1 MEKGMSPPPYPG
13 PPLVQNNITYQQ
25 PPVTYQPQAVPMAA
39 VYNPMTQQS
48 VMSTVTQSSSMGQMA
63 PVYPGVVSPGMST
76 STVTQTMQSTAMPGI
91 APMAV
96 YNPQPAVMSS
106 SVIQTVQTA
115 APPPA
120 QTTVVLMPSRLG
132 ECPGQMRCPHCQQQV
147 VTETTYVNGLLVWGI
162 CIGLGIFGIWPCCL
176 IPFCVD
182 SCKDVQHR
190 CPGCK
195 SLVYVYK
202 RS

>member
-1 MEKGMSPPPYPG
+1 DLAVLSDSLLCERLQGRRASLSKLQACRLPVQTHVARSLPNMEKGMSPPPYPG

-25 PPVTYQPQAVPMAA
+25 PPVTYQPQA
-39 VYNPMTQQS
+39 
-48 VMSTVTQSSSMGQMA
+48 GQMA

-162 CIGLGIFGIWPCCL
+162 CIGLGIF
-176 IPFCVD
+176 
-182 SCKDVQHR
+182 
-190 CPGCK
+190 
-195 SLVYVYK
+195 
-202 RS
+202 